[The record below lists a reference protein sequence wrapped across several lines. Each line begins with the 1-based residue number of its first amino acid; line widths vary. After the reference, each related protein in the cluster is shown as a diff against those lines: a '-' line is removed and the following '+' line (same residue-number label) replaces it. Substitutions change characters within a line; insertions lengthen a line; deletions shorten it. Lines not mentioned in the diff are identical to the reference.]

1 MNDFYHWGF
10 LPGQVTLLEFT
21 GYSNTSN
28 EVKSMISFSE
38 GLTME
43 TCKSSNFSINYVA
56 QWLIKCSMNLCC
68 TNLST
73 VGSVSGSENN

>member
-56 QWLIKCSMNLCC
+56 Q
-68 TNLST
+68 
-73 VGSVSGSENN
+73 